1 MKKHQLFVFVVLV
14 LSGGLGSLSGCAL
27 LTKSPPI
34 TPRYFEPES
43 QLPTDKNLAP
53 SAPSEERR
61 LRLGRVESGPHL
73 RERMIY
79 RTSEQ
84 EVGYYED
91 RRWTERPSAYVRRAL
106 SYSLFEQH
114 GVTRVVS
121 GAAPTLDAELI
132 AFEEIQGS
140 EHEVR
145 VGIVVTLDDATGG
158 AIEQTVMVEESVAEG
173 DDENDAA
180 RVVRAFSSALS
191 RAVEQVSQVVLR
203 QLDQISAASPEPN
216 TSENFSTTSAP

>member
-1 MKKHQLFVFVVLV
+1 
-14 LSGGLGSLSGCAL
+14 
-27 LTKSPPI
+27 
-34 TPRYFEPES
+34 
-43 QLPTDKNLAP
+43 
-53 SAPSEERR
+53 
-61 LRLGRVESGPHL
+61 
-73 RERMIY
+73 
-79 RTSEQ
+79 TSEQ

-145 VGIVVTLDDATGG
+145 VGIVVTLDVATGG